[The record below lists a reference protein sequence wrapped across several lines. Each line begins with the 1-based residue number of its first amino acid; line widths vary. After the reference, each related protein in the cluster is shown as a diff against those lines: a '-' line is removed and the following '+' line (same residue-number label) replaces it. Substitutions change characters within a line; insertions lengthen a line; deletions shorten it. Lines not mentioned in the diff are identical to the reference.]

1 VCDTVLLMATVDE
14 LPNPDVS
21 WSLIARAAA
30 GDGGARSVFASSYLP
45 VVRSFL
51 DARWRSTRLAGE
63 TDDAVQEVFVE
74 CLRENGVLSSAD
86 PDRGDLRGL
95 LYGVTRKVAA
105 RFEERVR
112 KRHSRDLATGS
123 MLDAIQA
130 REPSLSSVFDSEWAR
145 TFMRL
150 TGDRMRA
157 YAERGTPGARLRV
170 ELLRLR
176 FAEGMPI
183 REIAEQW
190 EVDPDTV
197 HRAYAKAREEFKL
210 CLRRVVAEH
219 AVRSEVDLDAE
230 VERIFELLG

>member
-1 VCDTVLLMATVDE
+1 MEV
-14 LPNPDVS
+14 PHNPDVS

-30 GDGGARSVFASSYLP
+30 GERGARSVFARGYLP

-51 DARWRSTRLAGE
+51 EARWRSTRLAGE
-63 TDDAVQEVFVE
+63 VDDAVQEVFIE

-86 PDRGDLRGL
+86 PERGDLRGL

-112 KRHSRDLATGS
+112 KRHSRDQATGS
-123 MLDAIQA
+123 MLDAVQA
-130 REPSLSSVFDSEWAR
+130 REPSLSIVFDREWAR
-145 TFMRL
+145 TLMRL

-157 YAERGTPGARLRV
+157 NAEGGTPGARLRV

-183 REIAEQW
+183 RAIAAQW
-190 EVDPDTV
+190 EQDPDAV
-197 HRAYAKAREEFKL
+197 HRAYAKARAEFKS
-210 CLRRVVAEH
+210 CLREVVAEH
-219 AVRSEVDLDAE
+219 AVRSEVDLDRE
-230 VERIFELLG
+230 VERVFELLG